1 MELHI
6 ADAGE
11 VSNSLG
17 APALQSVDSIEE
29 EVRTFVL
36 KKLERTAQPS
46 GKLRE
51 ALIAK
56 GFAKEIF
63 EPIIERFIEVG
74 LIDDYALAKSY
85 VEHSLT
91 RKGKSR
97 TMIARELREKGL
109 TADAVNEAIAT
120 IDTDREADAANA
132 IAEQKIRSLARYDQ
146 AERAKKLGAF
156 LSRKGYA
163 SNVVWAAVRHAEA
176 TLH

>member
-6 ADAGE
+6 AAAGE
-11 VSNSLG
+11 NSNSLG
-17 APALQSVDSIEE
+17 SSALQSVDSIEE
-29 EVRTFVL
+29 DIRSFVL

-46 GKLRE
+46 GKVRE
-51 ALIAK
+51 ALVAK

-63 EPIIERFIEVG
+63 EPIIDRFIEVG

-85 VEHSLT
+85 VDHSLT
-91 RKGKSR
+91 RKGKSK
-97 TMIARELREKGL
+97 TMIARELRDKGL

-120 IDTDREADAANA
+120 IDADRESDAANA
-132 IAEQKIRSLARYDQ
+132 IAEQKIRSLTRFDQ
-146 AERAKKLGAF
+146 AERSKKLAAF